1 MVVGASNV
9 VAHLHAEQQG
19 AVHLIDINV
28 FQAGVEALG
37 VVNRIGIH
45 RVGAA
50 GTPLHDD
57 FVLAVAVEITQG
69 HILSRVAAAHGGVDG
84 AVLVH
89 RVGKA
94 GTNVQFLHV
103 FDEFGFQLVVQ
114 RVADDAVVAEDIG
127 RLPGFVVVIVELCN
141 PGVQVV
147 LRNRGLSVVG
157 LTERTEQVH
166 VHTVPALL
174 VFFRDR
180 PGLRVVAAD
189 LAAGANHDTAI
200 HEVRKRH
207 TLGSGL
213 HLNVVSCGS
222 VFLAFCADRR
232 KHRNGQA
239 LSAAFH
245 AVDYRSYF
253 ILGINRAVGI
263 GVVGRSGVF
272 LYDTGVGLVIAFGLD
287 IAGFHSGDLLAVAVD
302 VPGNAVRLVSKETP
316 AQENA
321 VRSLGGD
328 QAAIQV
334 LHRTEPIVRSG
345 SRRCACCHYCRRRD
359 HCERQHQ

>member
-19 AVHLIDINV
+19 AVDFVAVNV
-28 FQAGVEALG
+28 FQAGLQIG
-37 VVNRIGIH
+37 RRIDRIGIH
-45 RVGAA
+45 RVFAA

-180 PGLRVVAAD
+180 PSICVVALD
-189 LAAGANHDTAI
+189 LAAGANQNAAI
-200 HEVRKRH
+200 HEVRQRS

-213 HLNVVSCGS
+213 HLNVVSRGS
-222 VFLAFCADRR
+222 VFLALCADRR

-253 ILGINRAVGI
+253 ILGINRPVGI
-263 GVVGRSGVF
+263 GVVGRGGVL

-287 IAGFHSGDLLAVAVD
+287 VARFHSGDLLAVAVD

-345 SRRCACCHYCRRRD
+345 SRCCARCHYCRRRD